1 MRLIYKI
8 SEISN
13 NQIDTINMATD
24 IIIHDQK
31 DNVGV
36 IVVEKVT
43 PNQDCSCWIME
54 NDGSSNIQSIDE
66 IPLGHNIAMIDLKE
80 GDTIL
85 KYGHDIGKVVKSIKK
100 GEHVHVHNVK
110 TKKW

>member
-1 MRLIYKI
+1 
-8 SEISN
+8 
-13 NQIDTINMATD
+13 MANTD
-24 IIIHDQK
+24 IIIHDEK

-36 IVVEKVT
+36 VVIEKIT
-43 PNQDCSCWIME
+43 QKQDCSCWFME
-54 NDGSSNIQSIDE
+54 NDKTVNIQSLND
-66 IPLGHNIAMIDLKE
+66 IPLGHKIAMVDFHE
-80 GDTIL
+80 GDTII

>member
-1 MRLIYKI
+1 MT
-8 SEISN
+8 S
-13 NQIDTINMATD
+13 TD
-24 IIIHDQK
+24 IIIHDEK

-36 IVVEKVT
+36 VVIEKVI
-43 PNQDCSCWIME
+43 PNQQYNCWIME
-54 NDGSSNIQSIDE
+54 NDKSAKIQSINE
-66 IPLGHNIAMIDLKE
+66 IPLGHKIAMSDLNE
-80 GDTIL
+80 GDTIV

>member
-36 IVVEKVT
+36 VVVEKVS
-43 PNQDCSCWIME
+43 PKQDCLCWIME
-54 NDGSSNIQSIDE
+54 NDGSSNIQSMDE
-66 IPLGHNIAMIDLKE
+66 IPLGHKIAMTDLNE

-85 KYGHDIGKVVKSIKK
+85 KYLSLIHI
-100 GEHVHVHNVK
+100 
-110 TKKW
+110 

>member
-1 MRLIYKI
+1 M
-8 SEISN
+8 
-13 NQIDTINMATD
+13 TATD
-24 IIIHDQK
+24 IIIHDEK

-36 IVVEKVT
+36 VVIEKIT
-43 PNQDCSCWIME
+43 QNQDCNCWIME
-54 NDGSSNIQSIDE
+54 NDKSVKIQSKNDIQ
-66 IPLGHNIAMIDLKE
+66 LGHKIAMVDLNE

-85 KYGHDIGKVVKSIKK
+85 KYGHDIGKVIKSIKK

>member
-1 MRLIYKI
+1 
-8 SEISN
+8 
-13 NQIDTINMATD
+13 MATD
-24 IIIHDQK
+24 IIIHDKK

-36 IVVEKVT
+36 VVIEKIT
-43 PNQDCSCWIME
+43 PKHASVCWIMQ
-54 NDGSSNIQSIDE
+54 DASSTNFQSEHE
-66 IPLGHNIAMIDLKE
+66 IPLGHKIAMVDLKE

>member
-1 MRLIYKI
+1 
-8 SEISN
+8 
-13 NQIDTINMATD
+13 MASTER
-24 IIIHDQK
+24 IIHDEK

-36 IVVEKVT
+36 VVIEKIT
-43 PNQDCSCWIME
+43 PNQECSCWIME
-54 NDGSSNIQSIDE
+54 NDKSIKVPSLNE
-66 IPLGHNIAMIDLKE
+66 VPLGHKIALKDLKE
-80 GDTIL
+80 GETIL

>member
-1 MRLIYKI
+1 
-8 SEISN
+8 
-13 NQIDTINMATD
+13 MASTD
-24 IIIHDQK
+24 IIIHDEK

-36 IVVEKVT
+36 VVIEKIT
-43 PNQDCSCWIME
+43 SNQDCKCWIME
-54 NDGSSNIQSIDE
+54 NDKSITIKSKNE
-66 IPLGHNIAMIDLKE
+66 ISLGHKIAMLDLNE

-85 KYGHDIGKVVKSIKK
+85 KYGHDIGKVVKTIKK

>member
-1 MRLIYKI
+1 
-8 SEISN
+8 
-13 NQIDTINMATD
+13 MAKTD
-24 IIIHDQK
+24 IIIHDKK

-36 IVVEKVT
+36 VVIDKIDT
-43 PNQDCSCWIME
+43 NQECNCWIME
-54 NDGSSNIQSIDE
+54 NDDTVTIQSKNE
-66 IPLGHNIAMIDLKE
+66 IRLGHKIAMIDFKE

-85 KYGHDIGKVVKSIKK
+85 KYGHDIGKVVKPIKK

>member
-1 MRLIYKI
+1 
-8 SEISN
+8 
-13 NQIDTINMATD
+13 MAGTD
-24 IIIHDQK
+24 IIIHDEK

-36 IVVEKVT
+36 VVIEKIT

-54 NDGSSNIQSIDE
+54 NDKTVKIQSLNKIS
-66 IPLGHNIAMIDLKE
+66 LGHKIAMVDFNE
-80 GDTIL
+80 GDTII
-85 KYGHDIGKVVKSIKK
+85 KYGHDIGKVVKTIKK

>member
-1 MRLIYKI
+1 
-8 SEISN
+8 
-13 NQIDTINMATD
+13 MATD
-24 IIIHDQK
+24 IIIHDEK

-36 IVVEKVT
+36 VVVDKIS
-43 PNQDCSCWIME
+43 PKKDCSCWIME
-54 NDGSSNIQSIDE
+54 NDKTIQIMSVDE
-66 IPLGHNIAMIDLKE
+66 IQLGHKIAMIDLNE

>member
-1 MRLIYKI
+1 
-8 SEISN
+8 
-13 NQIDTINMATD
+13 MASTD
-24 IIIHDQK
+24 IIIHDEK

-36 IVVEKVT
+36 VVIEKIT
-43 PNQDCSCWIME
+43 PNQDCNCWIME
-54 NDGSSNIQSIDE
+54 NDKSSKTQSKSE
-66 IPLGHNIAMIDLKE
+66 IPLGHKIAMIDLKE

-85 KYGHDIGKVVKSIKK
+85 KYGHDIGKVVKNINK